1 MPSSLLSPGRKCL
14 AVRVVVVQRLALS
27 RQEIMFLVGVA
38 LVRAVLLLFNPAGDP
53 DTIYLDL

>member
-1 MPSSLLSPGRKCL
+1 L